1 MILLEAQ
8 DRSLWN
14 RELIA
19 EGEAL
24 VLQALHSRRF
34 GPYSLQA
41 AIAAV
46 HAEAPSPEATDWPQ
60 IVGLYDELLRLT
72 PSPVIELN
80 RAVAL
85 AMRDGEQ
92 AGLVEIDRLLATGEL
107 DGYHLAHAARADLLR
122 RLGQREQAIVA
133 YRQALAL
140 AQQGAD
146 RQFLQR
152 RLDELGSL

>member
-1 MILLEAQ
+1 MGTGPLKRIDPLVRLLLVAIVLASLLPVGERWSGAAQ
-8 DRSLWN
+8 WVSNSAVFLLFLLNGLRLP
-14 RELIA
+14 RA
-19 EGEAL
+19 EVIRGMGNFRFLLPL
-24 VLQALHSRRF
+24 VLWCF
-34 GPYSLQA
+34 G
-41 AIAAV
+41 
-46 HAEAPSPEATDWPQ
+46 
-60 IVGLYDELLRLT
+60 
-72 PSPVIELN
+72 
-80 RAVAL
+80 AVAL

-146 RQFLQR
+146 RQFLQK
-152 RLDELGSL
+152 RLEELGGH